1 MTSSIWIA
9 GEVLIDLVP
18 QLDLVSHIDL
28 VPRRDT
34 RVAIVGGGPANT
46 AKALARLGFDAQFI
60 DGISTDHYGQKA
72 RAELLA
78 DGVNLEH
85 SLTSD
90 KPTCT
95 ATVTLDSAGGASYEF
110 LISGTATFEFDE
122 SWLPNPTNPPA
133 VLHIGT
139 LATIVEPGATHLF
152 AWAKQVKAPLIFDP
166 NIRSSVVSDRALYQ
180 GIVEKWAS
188 IASVIKLS
196 DEDLAWLY
204 PGQEEQQIAHHFL
217 HSAAEL
223 VVVTKGAEGMT
234 AYTEG
239 AEISVPGVKVQVV
252 DTVGAGDTVGAILAE
267 AIVKYGLENLVGDT
281 LKKVLNRAAKAAAI
295 TCSRPGANPPN
306 QKELEGF

>member
-1 MTSSIWIA
+1 
-9 GEVLIDLVP
+9 
-18 QLDLVSHIDL
+18 
-28 VPRRDT
+28 
-34 RVAIVGGGPANT
+34 
-46 AKALARLGFDAQFI
+46 
-60 DGISTDHYGQKA
+60 
-72 RAELLA
+72 
-78 DGVNLEH
+78 
-85 SLTSD
+85 
-90 KPTCT
+90 
-95 ATVTLDSAGGASYEF
+95 
-110 LISGTATFEFDE
+110 
-122 SWLPNPTNPPA
+122 
-133 VLHIGT
+133 LHIGT

-204 PGQEEQQIAHHFL
+204 PGQEEQQIARHFL

-252 DTVGAGDTVGAILAE
+252 DTVGAGDTVGAILTE

>member
-18 QLDLVSHIDL
+18 QIDPVSQIDLVSQG
-28 VPRRDT
+28 DT
-34 RVAIVGGGPANT
+34 RIAIVGGGPANT

-90 KPTCT
+90 NPTCT
-95 ATVTLDSAGGASYEF
+95 ATVTLDSAGVASYEF

-152 AWAKQVKAPLIFDP
+152 NWAKKVKAPLIFDP

-188 IASVIKLS
+188 ISSVIKLS

-223 VVVTKGAEGMT
+223 VVVTKGAEGM
-234 AYTEG
+234 
-239 AEISVPGVKVQVV
+239 
-252 DTVGAGDTVGAILAE
+252 
-267 AIVKYGLENLVGDT
+267 
-281 LKKVLNRAAKAAAI
+281 RA
-295 TCSRPGANPPN
+295 
-306 QKELEGF
+306 